1 MESTQM
7 LACTQAL
14 DTSLEH
20 EEATHKRL
28 VSPNVPYEKKTYLDC
43 TLQSRRVHYSEPKPW
58 RYVENVT
65 YGTYL
70 VVDVMFDFVY
80 IHKCNSKYQTKIQ
93 SFEMYLTSLPS
104 AVGYGTV
111 LVLVPDLVN
120 KCTKCKSS
128 TIRYF

>member
-1 MESTQM
+1 MGGSKNHGVLLYLKFFSMFWQEPGRILCEIYYFSLCDQNLLRFVSENYWKMETTQM

-28 VSPNVPYEKKTYLDC
+28 VSPTFFKVQEKKDLDF
-43 TLQSRRVHYSEPKPW
+43 TSQSRRVHHSEPKPW

-70 VVDVMFDFVY
+70 VVDV
-80 IHKCNSKYQTKIQ
+80 K
-93 SFEMYLTSLPS
+93 
-104 AVGYGTV
+104 
-111 LVLVPDLVN
+111 
-120 KCTKCKSS
+120 
-128 TIRYF
+128 